1 MDRLQAM
8 PLLRRALVIALA
20 AGVLAPGA
28 AQAQP
33 HAQPLVDAAPFGTH
47 FKDRV
52 FSSAETTAH
61 AAASPQFQ
69 TYPTADGTLVNV
81 AISDAYGGMLSQT
94 VAQSYADFL
103 DSLDHGSELAKL
115 LLVLAPPA
123 DVVANCGG
131 AEGTLACY
139 DSRTSTMYVP
149 GEETSS
155 PTGVTTS
162 YVIAHEYGHHIAAN
176 RSNAPFSALA
186 FGPKYWASYELV
198 CDRALSGRLAPGDE
212 NEFYTE
218 NPGEGWAETYAQLKY
233 PDVEWRFTPLLKPDQ
248 GAFDAARRDVLT
260 PWVDPVTKAFKG
272 TLGPTGSNTR
282 RFTLPIA
289 LDGALHVR
297 LVGPHT
303 SDYNLV
309 ITSDAGGRATTTR
322 SGSRDHISYEAACRE
337 KDTERLTVAVKRIK
351 GRGPF
356 TVRVEYAG

>member
-1 MDRLQAM
+1 M
-8 PLLRRALVIALA
+8 PAVRRGLAIALA
-20 AGVLAPGA
+20 SVLVAPAA

-33 HAQPLVDAAPFGTH
+33 HAQPLVDAAPFATH

-52 FSSAETTAH
+52 FWSANTTAH
-61 AAASPQFQ
+61 PAASRAFQ

-81 AISDAYGGMLSQT
+81 SISDGYGGQLSQT

-103 DSLDHGSELAKL
+103 DSLDHGPELAKL
-115 LLVLAPPA
+115 FVVIAPPSE
-123 DVVANCGG
+123 VAASCGG
-131 AEGTLACY
+131 EDGTLACY
-139 DSRTSTMYVP
+139 DARTANMVVP
-149 GEETSS
+149 GEEMASS
-155 PTGVTTS
+155 MGVTTS
-162 YVIAHEYGHHIAAN
+162 YVVAHEYGHHIAAN

-212 NEFYTE
+212 DQFYTE

-233 PDVEWRFTPLLKPDQ
+233 PDIEWRFTPLLKPDQ

-260 PWVDPVTKAFKG
+260 PWADPVTKAFKG

-282 RFTLPIA
+282 RFTLPIT

-337 KDTERLTVAVKRIK
+337 KDTERLTVAVRRVK
-351 GRGPF
+351 GRGAF